1 MESQKYLEKMKS
13 IQNCLL
19 EFLDNEDNVE
29 EKFQNLITLIQNHK
43 IKENRY
49 DLRSIFHLLV
59 KISTNHY
66 RSIHFFDKIWQILQH
81 FKEEIKQTFSNYEI
95 FNIFKGNKRI
105 LLYLTEENILT
116 INEPIAVILT
126 NDRYQELNYHRYFFP
141 EIRPFLNEET
151 IQKNLNELPE
161 NIDQKRKTDEEDNF
175 IREVIRKDLIY
186 EFLVYIEKNG
196 LQLDST
202 IETSLFE
209 TNSFLINKELTLIE
223 CAAFFGSIQI
233 FKHLLMNN
241 VRLPSSLWLYG
252 IHGNKIEILHL
263 LEENHVLTEEYSYD
277 KIFYE
282 AVKCHHNEIANY
294 IQNKFLQNQEE
305 KSTFNISLKYYNFA
319 YIQDKYI
326 NKSSF
331 YDVCKHDYYW
341 FVDSILKT
349 EDINVND
356 RIILM

>member
-1 MESQKYLEKMKS
+1 MEIQKYLEKMKS

-29 EKFQNLITLIQNHK
+29 EKFQNLISLIQNHK

-49 DLRSIFHLLV
+49 DLRSILHLLV
-59 KISTNHY
+59 KISTNHH

-81 FKEEIKQTFSNYEI
+81 LKEEIKQTFSNYEI

-105 LLYLTEENILT
+105 LLYLTEESILT
-116 INEPIAVILT
+116 INEQIAVILT

-175 IREVIRKDLIY
+175 TREVIRKDLIN
-186 EFLVYIEKNG
+186 EFLAYIEKTG

-202 IETSLFE
+202 IDTSLFE

-223 CAAFFGSIQI
+223 LFQVS
-233 FKHLLMNN
+233 K
-241 VRLPSSLWLYG
+241 LY
-252 IHGNKIEILHL
+252 
-263 LEENHVLTEEYSYD
+263 
-277 KIFYE
+277 
-282 AVKCHHNEIANY
+282 
-294 IQNKFLQNQEE
+294 
-305 KSTFNISLKYYNFA
+305 
-319 YIQDKYI
+319 
-326 NKSSF
+326 
-331 YDVCKHDYYW
+331 
-341 FVDSILKT
+341 
-349 EDINVND
+349 
-356 RIILM
+356 